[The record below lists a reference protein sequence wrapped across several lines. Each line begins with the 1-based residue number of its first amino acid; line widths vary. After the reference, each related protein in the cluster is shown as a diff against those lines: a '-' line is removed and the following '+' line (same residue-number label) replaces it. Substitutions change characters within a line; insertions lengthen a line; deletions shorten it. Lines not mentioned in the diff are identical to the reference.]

1 VLTLPL
7 KISGLLL
14 ACLALSGCGGNGFDL
29 NGLLE
34 GRPVRLDG
42 EQIVLN
48 STQVECGAQNDLWT
62 VSPMGDDRS
71 LGRLTQKG
79 RDLQFGDDI
88 QIVAPNPY
96 VQVRGLFSLKALQIG
111 NITDSDAFTKTVEA
125 KVGVRIDHKCFQDN
139 FPVLMGI
146 RHGEFT
152 ASTNTVF
159 RFKLENEWQ
168 FDQIIH

>member
-1 VLTLPL
+1 VRTLPL
-7 KISGLLL
+7 KISILTL
-14 ACLALSGCGGNGFDL
+14 ACLALAACGGNGFDP

-42 EQIVLN
+42 EQIILN

-62 VSPMGDDRS
+62 VTPMGDGRS

-79 RDLQFGDDI
+79 RDLQFGDDV
-88 QIVAPNPY
+88 QIVAPNTY
-96 VQVRGLFSLKALQIG
+96 VQVRGSFPLKALQIG
-111 NITDSDAFTKTVEA
+111 AITDSDAFTKTMEA
-125 KVGVRIDHKCFQDN
+125 KVGVRIDHKCFQDS

-152 ASTNTVF
+152 AATNTVF
-159 RFKLENEWQ
+159 RFRLENEWQ

>member
-1 VLTLPL
+1 VQTLLL
-7 KISGLLL
+7 KILILLVACFAL
-14 ACLALSGCGGNGFDL
+14 AGCGGNGFDP

-62 VSPMGDDRS
+62 VTPMGDGRS

-96 VQVRGLFSLKALQIG
+96 AQVRGSFSLRALQIG
-111 NITDSDAFTKTVEA
+111 NITDSDAFTKTMEA

>member
-1 VLTLPL
+1 MA
-7 KISGLLL
+7 L
-14 ACLALSGCGGNGFDL
+14 AGCGGNGFDP

-34 GRPVRLDG
+34 SHPVRLDG

-48 STQVECGAQNDLWT
+48 TTQVECGAQNDLWT
-62 VSPMGDDRS
+62 VTPMGDGRS

-88 QIVAPNPY
+88 QIVSPNPFA
-96 VQVRGLFSLKALQIG
+96 QVRGAFPLKVLQGGTIQ
-111 NITDSDAFTKTVEA
+111 DSDAFTKTMEA
-125 KVGVRIDHKCFQDN
+125 KVGVRIDHKCFQDSM
-139 FPVLMGI
+139 PVLMGI

-152 ASTNTVF
+152 SAANTVF

>member
-1 VLTLPL
+1 VPTLPL

-14 ACLALSGCGGNGFDL
+14 GCLALSGCGGNGFDP
-29 NGLLE
+29 NSLLE

-42 EQIVLN
+42 EQVVLN
-48 STQVECGAQNDLWT
+48 LSQVECGAQNDLWT
-62 VSPMGDDRS
+62 ITPMGEARS

-88 QIVAPNPY
+88 QIVPPTPY
-96 VQVRGLFSLKALQIG
+96 AQVRGSFSLKVLQVGTIQ
-111 NITDSDAFTKTVEA
+111 DSDAFTKIAEA

-139 FPVLMGI
+139 LPILMGI

-152 ASTNTVF
+152 ASTSTVF